1 MGPPRAQWAPT
12 GTHWR
17 VTTVTWAVDELSLTL
32 VPVLVGGGGQV
43 LGDTGASGQP
53 FLGPNSQGPCA
64 VSACSRR
71 ACLLTVLGAGGRCSG
86 ARVGLV
92 MAGVGPLWREI
103 GGQEDVRG
111 ASEHRQALFL
121 VPRGA
126 CGPGG
131 AAGAEGG
138 ACYVRQVRAWG
149 GGNNRVAVTVA
160 GPGQPPHMRWA
171 GGGSGDGLWWSS
183 ARRRAAQPCGWRE
196 PQPDWTRARG
206 WRAAEGGVG
215 AWRWGGCG

>member
-17 VTTVTWAVDELSLTL
+17 VTTVTRAVDELSLTL

-43 LGDTGASGQP
+43 PGDTGASGQP

-64 VSACSRR
+64 VSARSRR

-138 ACYVRQVRAWG
+138 ACYVQQVRVHTHH
-149 GGNNRVAVTVA
+149 R
-160 GPGQPPHMRWA
+160 
-171 GGGSGDGLWWSS
+171 
-183 ARRRAAQPCGWRE
+183 ARCGWVMLA
-196 PQPDWTRARG
+196 DWWLMVSFCFTVDTLCG
-206 WRAAEGGVG
+206 GYCVGQAA
-215 AWRWGGCG
+215 

>member
-1 MGPPRAQWAPT
+1 MSCR
-12 GTHWR
+12 
-17 VTTVTWAVDELSLTL
+17 SLWCR
-32 VPVLVGGGGQV
+32 VLVGGGGQV

-53 FLGPNSQGPCA
+53 FPGPNSQGPCA
-64 VSACSRR
+64 VSARSRR

-92 MAGVGPLWREI
+92 MAGVGLLWRKI

-111 ASEHRQALFL
+111 AYEHRQALFL

-138 ACYVRQVRAWG
+138 ACCV
-149 GGNNRVAVTVA
+149 
-160 GPGQPPHMRWA
+160 
-171 GGGSGDGLWWSS
+171 L
-183 ARRRAAQPCGWRE
+183 RAAGTCLGLYSSSCGW
-196 PQPDWTRARG
+196 
-206 WRAAEGGVG
+206 
-215 AWRWGGCG
+215 

>member
-1 MGPPRAQWAPT
+1 MGPLRAQRAPT

-17 VTTVTWAVDELSLTL
+17 VTTVTRAVDELSLTL

-64 VSACSRR
+64 VSARSRR

-103 GGQEDVRG
+103 GGQEDMYSCMGSKV
-111 ASEHRQALFL
+111 
-121 VPRGA
+121 
-126 CGPGG
+126 
-131 AAGAEGG
+131 AEGG
-138 ACYVRQVRAWG
+138 LHFHLDCLRIA
-149 GGNNRVAVTVA
+149 
-160 GPGQPPHMRWA
+160 WA
-171 GGGSGDGLWWSS
+171 GERPRGFRFALRSCV
-183 ARRRAAQPCGWRE
+183 QPCTTTASASLNTE
-196 PQPDWTRARG
+196 ARSQL
-206 WRAAEGGVG
+206 
-215 AWRWGGCG
+215 

>member
-17 VTTVTWAVDELSLTL
+17 VTTVTRAVDELSLTL

-53 FLGPNSQGPCA
+53 FVCPNSQGPCA
-64 VSACSRR
+64 VSARSRR

-86 ARVGLV
+86 ARVGRV
-92 MAGVGPLWREI
+92 MAGVGPHWRKI
-103 GGQEDVRG
+103 GGQEDARG
-111 ASEHRQALFL
+111 AYEHRQALFL

-160 GPGQPPHMRWA
+160 GPGQVSQRN
-171 GGGSGDGLWWSS
+171 
-183 ARRRAAQPCGWRE
+183 
-196 PQPDWTRARG
+196 
-206 WRAAEGGVG
+206 
-215 AWRWGGCG
+215 